1 MIAEFGHFA
10 LTLALAVALVQASL
24 PLIGAQRR
32 DAGTRPPGAPAA
44 GPVEMV
50 SCPECGVHLPR
61 TDALPGPDGRF
72 YCCNEHRL
80 RGGG

>member
-1 MIAEFGHFA
+1 MK
-10 LTLALAVALVQASL
+10 LLVLLAVLLIAYLVWRNAR
-24 PLIGAQRR
+24 AQRR

-50 SCPECGVHLPR
+50 SCPECGVHLPK

>member
-1 MIAEFGHFA
+1 MK
-10 LTLALAVALVQASL
+10 LLVLLAVLVIAYL
-24 PLIGAQRR
+24 VWRNARVQRR
-32 DAGTRPPGAPAA
+32 DAGTPRPGAPAA

-50 SCPECGVHLPR
+50 SCPECGVHLPK

>member
-1 MIAEFGHFA
+1 MK
-10 LTLALAVALVQASL
+10 LLVLLAVLVIAYL
-24 PLIGAQRR
+24 VWRNARVHRR
-32 DAGTRPPGAPAA
+32 DAGTRRPDAPAA

-50 SCPECGVHLPR
+50 SCPECGVHLPK

>member
-1 MIAEFGHFA
+1 MK
-10 LTLALAVALVQASL
+10 LLVLLAVLLIAYLVWRNAR
-24 PLIGAQRR
+24 AQRR

>member
-1 MIAEFGHFA
+1 MK
-10 LTLALAVALVQASL
+10 LLVLLAVLLIAYLVWRNARV
-24 PLIGAQRR
+24 QRR

>member
-1 MIAEFGHFA
+1 MK
-10 LTLALAVALVQASL
+10 LLVLLAVLVIAYLVWRS
-24 PLIGAQRR
+24 ARVHRR
-32 DAGTRPPGAPAA
+32 DAGKPRPGAPAA

-50 SCPECGVHLPR
+50 SCPECGLHLPK